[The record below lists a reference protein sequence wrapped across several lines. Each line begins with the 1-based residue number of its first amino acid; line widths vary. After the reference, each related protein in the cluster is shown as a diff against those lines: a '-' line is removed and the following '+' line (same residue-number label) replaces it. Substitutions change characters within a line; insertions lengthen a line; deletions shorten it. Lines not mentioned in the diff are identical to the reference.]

1 MKGGLFTP
9 LDTNPATRFA
19 GWLAQDLVDL
29 NLHLR
34 EERARL
40 LDMDDPS
47 PTIMG
52 TIEVCEVDLA
62 DIQAELERRERAR
75 LRLGADPLTPRAPQR
90 NDKLMDLA
98 RDLRAVWPIDRFC
111 EDLMAMRLTKAGSR
125 YKAHCP
131 LPGHDEKSPSFVLY
145 PEQDRFHCFGC
156 GRYGDIFDL
165 TGHYFRLSRFS
176 DQVRKLAEETGS
188 RLSYEEAS

>member
-1 MKGGLFTP
+1 MKRGLFTP

-40 LDMDDPS
+40 LDMRDPS
-47 PTIMG
+47 PTILG
-52 TIEVCEVDLA
+52 TIDVCEVDLA

-111 EDLMAMRLTKAGSR
+111 EDLMAMRLTKAGNR

-131 LPGHDEKSPSFVLY
+131 LPGHKEKSPSFVLY

-165 TGHYFRLSRFS
+165 TGHYFGLSRFP